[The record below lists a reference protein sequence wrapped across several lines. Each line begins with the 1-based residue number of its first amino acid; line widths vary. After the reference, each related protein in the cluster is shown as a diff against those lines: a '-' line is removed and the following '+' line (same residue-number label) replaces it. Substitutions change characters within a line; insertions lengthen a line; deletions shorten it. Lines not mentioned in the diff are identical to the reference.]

1 MSDTSRT
8 APDFATQI
16 RGYDRVQV
24 DTYIAK
30 LAERM
35 VEARTRVEQAED
47 KAAAAE
53 REARQLRERLQEA
66 ESAARSGGTAGAG
79 GQATGAAP
87 GGGGAATSF
96 SELGD

>member
-35 VEARTRVEQAED
+35 VEARTRVEQAE
-47 KAAAAE
+47 E
-53 REARQLRERLQEA
+53 
-66 ESAARSGGTAGAG
+66 ES
-79 GQATGAAP
+79 
-87 GGGGAATSF
+87 
-96 SELGD
+96 D